1 MQRFRVECNF
11 GCRYF
16 KDIVKAQRYFEK
28 CRSKHL
34 EVELWQVSYL
44 YCPLLERFSARQDLL
59 TFSGRALVIRYIKV
73 VRERLKS

>member
-1 MQRFRVECNF
+1 MKALQKEDEKCRGSEWNAISV
-11 GCRYF
+11 RYF

-59 TFSGRALVIRYIKV
+59 TFSGARYPIH
-73 VRERLKS
+73 

>member
-34 EVELWQVSYL
+34 MQEQASGSGALAGFVSVL
-44 YCPLLERFSARQDLL
+44 SASRKVLRKARPADLFGHSL
-59 TFSGRALVIRYIKV
+59 PDTLS
-73 VRERLKS
+73 

>member
-1 MQRFRVECNF
+1 MQRFRIECNF

-59 TFSGRALVIRYIKV
+59 TFSGARYPIH
-73 VRERLKS
+73 

>member
-28 CRSKHL
+28 CKSKHL

-44 YCPLLERFSARQDLL
+44 YCPLLERLRSLSDPL
-59 TFSGRALVIRYIKV
+59 S
-73 VRERLKS
+73 

>member
-28 CRSKHL
+28 CRSKGANIWKWSCGRFRICI
-34 EVELWQVSYL
+34 V
-44 YCPLLERFSARQDLL
+44 RFS
-59 TFSGRALVIRYIKV
+59 
-73 VRERLKS
+73 KSSPQGKTC

>member
-44 YCPLLERFSARQDLL
+44 L
-59 TFSGRALVIRYIKV
+59 TFSGTRYPIH
-73 VRERLKS
+73 

>member
-34 EVELWQVSYL
+34 EVELVSVL
-44 YCPLLERFSARQDLL
+44 SASRKVLRKARPADLFGRSLSDPLS
-59 TFSGRALVIRYIKV
+59 
-73 VRERLKS
+73 

>member
-16 KDIVKAQRYFEK
+16 KDIAKAQRYFEK

-44 YCPLLERFSARQDLL
+44 YCPLLERFS
-59 TFSGRALVIRYIKV
+59 
-73 VRERLKS
+73 

>member
-28 CRSKHL
+28 TS
-34 EVELWQVSYL
+34 
-44 YCPLLERFSARQDLL
+44 
-59 TFSGRALVIRYIKV
+59 
-73 VRERLKS
+73 

>member
-28 CRSKHL
+28 CRSSIWKWSFGRFRICI
-34 EVELWQVSYL
+34 V
-44 YCPLLERFSARQDLL
+44 RFSKGSPQGK
-59 TFSGRALVIRYIKV
+59 TC
-73 VRERLKS
+73 